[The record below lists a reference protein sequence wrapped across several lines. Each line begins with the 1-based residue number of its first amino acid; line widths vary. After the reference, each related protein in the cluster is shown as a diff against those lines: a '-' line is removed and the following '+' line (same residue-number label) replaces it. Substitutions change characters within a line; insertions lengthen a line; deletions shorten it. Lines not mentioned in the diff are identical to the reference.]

1 MLLCLVIAHAFDD
14 FCLNMLSGKF
24 SRCSQVNA
32 KAPAVKM
39 TQLLYGRNSAITKK
53 FMYITHIQV
62 RLDM

>member
-14 FCLNMLSGKF
+14 FCLNMLRSGKF

-39 TQLLYGRNSAITKK
+39 TQLWPKLCDHQKIHVYYPHLSET
-53 FMYITHIQV
+53 
-62 RLDM
+62 